1 MQLQPGTLLK
11 AGSYRIIRTL
21 GRGGFGITY
30 LAEQVMVRRQVCVKE
45 FFPKDYYKR
54 DGDTR
59 NITLSSD
66 GFGQMMDKFKTKFL
80 KEAQIIA
87 GLDHPNI
94 IRIHDVF
101 EENGTAYYVMEYIE
115 GESLQ
120 SIVSRRGALGRDE
133 AVGYIEQLAAALGYI
148 HAHDIAH
155 LDVKPGN
162 VMVRSKDD
170 RALLID
176 FGLSKHYDSEGMQTS
191 STPLGISHG
200 FAPIEQYQ
208 VGGVSTFSPRTDIYS
223 MGATLYYLAMGKV
236 PPAAANVGEDGLDE
250 LPSHFG
256 AGVCTAIERSMQYR
270 RKDRPASAEEFMSL
284 VRGGGQTTFVDGPKR
299 DEVQRRE
306 PQRDPRPEPRPSK
319 PEGDEPKKSK
329 WWLWLLLAVVGVI
342 CGIALMGGDDEN
354 PSTADMY
361 YAAPAEETTEP
372 VDSVAV
378 DSLVLEPIP
387 EPEQKPEDKP
397 EPTLEPVK
405 LPDPILTLKS
415 KSSVTFD
422 ADGGSGKITY
432 TLTNPRD
439 DMQLSVESNAN
450 WVSVSRSGDTLS
462 YNATANNG
470 ESSRSAK
477 ITVTYGDQSFEVVIT
492 QAGKPKPDPTPEPTS
507 GPKPEPKPQDDDSNL
522 SASEMFEQGWKY
534 YNDRNYTEA
543 VKWYRKAAEQ
553 GNSVAQNNLGVCYE
567 IGKGVAQSYTEAVKW
582 YSKAAEQ
589 DYAIAQNNLG
599 VCYEI
604 GKGVAQSYTEA
615 VKWYRK
621 AAEQGNI
628 DAQNN
633 LGSCYLNGCGIA
645 QSYTEAVKWYRKAAE
660 HGSVEAQFNLGVC
673 YETGKGVAQ
682 SYTEAVK
689 WYRKAAEQGY
699 AYAQTNLGSCYY
711 YGHGITQSYTEA
723 VKWFRKAA
731 EQGNSVAQNGLGL
744 CYYYGHGIAQSYTD
758 AVKWLRKAAE
768 QGLVEAREA
777 LTTLGETW

>member
-306 PQRDPRPEPRPSK
+306 PQRDVRPEPRPSK

-342 CGIALMGGDDEN
+342 CGIALIGGAGEKLGYAAVRPEPILELISDSEISIDANGCSGDIAYTITNPDDDIKISVTKTVDWLSFVQTEGIISYSAYANKSEESRMGILTIEYGNQKFDITITQAGRPSSILELTSKSNITLDTDGGNGRITYSLTNAYDDVKLSVK
-354 PSTADMY
+354 STASWLGVSQSGGVINY
-361 YAAPAEETTEP
+361 T
-372 VDSVAV
+372 VVAN
-378 DSLVLEPIP
+378 EG
-387 EPEQKPEDKP
+387 EQ
-397 EPTLEPVK
+397 
-405 LPDPILTLKS
+405 
-415 KSSVTFD
+415 
-422 ADGGSGKITY
+422 
-432 TLTNPRD
+432 
-439 DMQLSVESNAN
+439 
-450 WVSVSRSGDTLS
+450 
-462 YNATANNG
+462 
-470 ESSRSAK
+470 SRSAK
-477 ITVTYGDQSFEVVIT
+477 ITVEYGNQSFEVLVTQDGKPAEKPISPPIITLDGSENISIDSGRYNGSISLHVESAKPVPKVFASSSVSWLTVQEVTCNSNPFVSIEKTVNGTEYYYIEFKAQSNNSPYSRVGRIVIT
-492 QAGKPKPDPTPEPTS
+492 C
-507 GPKPEPKPQDDDSNL
+507 
-522 SASEMFEQGWKY
+522 
-534 YNDRNYTEA
+534 
-543 VKWYRKAAEQ
+543 
-553 GNSVAQNNLGVCYE
+553 GNS
-567 IGKGVAQSYTEAVKW
+567 
-582 YSKAAEQ
+582 
-589 DYAIAQNNLG
+589 
-599 VCYEI
+599 
-604 GKGVAQSYTEA
+604 
-615 VKWYRK
+615 RK
-621 AAEQGNI
+621 
-628 DAQNN
+628 
-633 LGSCYLNGCGIA
+633 
-645 QSYTEAVKWYRKAAE
+645 TV
-660 HGSVEAQFNLGVC
+660 VV
-673 YETGKGVAQ
+673 
-682 SYTEAVK
+682 
-689 WYRKAAEQGY
+689 
-699 AYAQTNLGSCYY
+699 
-711 YGHGITQSYTEA
+711 TQS
-723 VKWFRKAA
+723 
-731 EQGNSVAQNGLGL
+731 GNGTGLFH
-744 CYYYGHGIAQSYTD
+744 Y
-758 AVKWLRKAAE
+758 
-768 QGLVEAREA
+768 
-777 LTTLGETW
+777 

>member
-1 MQLQPGTLLK
+1 MVLLIGRFCGSRRLCVLRYSDIIPTFVSQIRVLYFTQLNLHYAMQLQPGTLLK

-45 FFPKDYYKR
+45 FFPKGYYKR
-54 DGDTR
+54 DGDTH

-120 SIVSRRGALGRDE
+120 SIVLRRGALSRDE
-133 AVGYIEQLAAALGYI
+133 AVGYIEQLATALGYI

-223 MGATLYYLAMGKV
+223 MGATLYYLAMGKE

-306 PQRDPRPEPRPSK
+306 PQRDVRPEPRPEPRPSK

-342 CGIALMGGDDEN
+342 CGIALIGGDEEN

-361 YAAPAEETTEP
+361 YAAPAEDTTEP
-372 VDSVAV
+372 ADYVAV
-378 DSLVLEPIP
+378 DSPEPELTP

-397 EPTLEPVK
+397 EPTPEPVK

-415 KSSVTFD
+415 KSSITLD

-432 TLTNPRD
+432 SLTNPRD
-439 DMQLSVESNAN
+439 DMRLSVKSNAN

-492 QAGKPKPDPTPEPTS
+492 QAGKPKPVAPEVKTYKIGDYYNENGKQGVVFEVWDDGRHGKIVS
-507 GPKPEPKPQDDDSNL
+507 LDETYEIWDSRVMYDDGPKNGTRTYADSRSNGKANTDKIMSRSDSKYFKAFVWCRAKGDSWYLPSLNELL
-522 SASEMFEQGWKY
+522 SIC
-534 YNDRNYTEA
+534 
-543 VKWYRKAAEQ
+543 
-553 GNSVAQNNLGVCYE
+553 NN
-567 IGKGVAQSYTEAVKW
+567 KST
-582 YSKAAEQ
+582 
-589 DYAIAQNNLG
+589 
-599 VCYEI
+599 
-604 GKGVAQSYTEA
+604 
-615 VKWYRK
+615 
-621 AAEQGNI
+621 
-628 DAQNN
+628 
-633 LGSCYLNGCGIA
+633 LN
-645 QSYTEAVKWYRKAAE
+645 
-660 HGSVEAQFNLGVC
+660 
-673 YETGKGVAQ
+673 
-682 SYTEAVK
+682 
-689 WYRKAAEQGY
+689 
-699 AYAQTNLGSCYY
+699 
-711 YGHGITQSYTEA
+711 
-723 VKWFRKAA
+723 
-731 EQGNSVAQNGLGL
+731 
-744 CYYYGHGIAQSYTD
+744 
-758 AVKWLRKAAE
+758 
-768 QGLVEAREA
+768 
-777 LTTLGETW
+777 TTLHKYGTSLKDIWYWTSTEYVDYEPEFCAWYVYMSGGDTGIQLKLSINYVRAVSAF

>member
-148 HAHDIAH
+148 HSHDIAH

-306 PQRDPRPEPRPSK
+306 PQRDSRPEPRPSK

-342 CGIALMGGDDEN
+342 CGIALIGGDEEN

-361 YAAPAEETTEP
+361 YGNPTEETVEP

-397 EPTLEPVK
+397 EPTPV
-405 LPDPILTLKS
+405 PERT
-415 KSSVTFD
+415 
-422 ADGGSGKITY
+422 
-432 TLTNPRD
+432 
-439 DMQLSVESNAN
+439 
-450 WVSVSRSGDTLS
+450 
-462 YNATANNG
+462 
-470 ESSRSAK
+470 
-477 ITVTYGDQSFEVVIT
+477 
-492 QAGKPKPDPTPEPTS
+492 PKDRPE
-507 GPKPEPKPQDDDSNL
+507 PKPEPKPELSPEATSEPKPEPQAQDDDSNL

-553 GNSVAQNNLGVCYE
+553 GCASAQNNLGVCYE
-567 IGKGVAQSYTEAVKW
+567 NGQGVT
-582 YSKAAEQ
+582 
-589 DYAIAQNNLG
+589 
-599 VCYEI
+599 
-604 GKGVAQSYTEA
+604 
-615 VKWYRK
+615 
-621 AAEQGNI
+621 
-628 DAQNN
+628 
-633 LGSCYLNGCGIA
+633 
-645 QSYTEAVKWYRKAAE
+645 
-660 HGSVEAQFNLGVC
+660 
-673 YETGKGVAQ
+673 Q

-723 VKWFRKAA
+723 VKW
-731 EQGNSVAQNGLGL
+731 
-744 CYYYGHGIAQSYTD
+744 Y
-758 AVKWLRKAAE
+758 RKAAE

>member
-148 HAHDIAH
+148 HSHDIAH

-299 DEVQRRE
+299 DEGQRRE
-306 PQRDPRPEPRPSK
+306 PQRDVRPQPQREPRPEPRSSK
-319 PEGDEPKKSK
+319 PEGDKPKMSK

-342 CGIALMGGDDEN
+342 CGIALMGGDGEEI

-361 YAAPAEETTEP
+361 YAAPAEETTKP
-372 VDSVAV
+372 ADYVAV
-378 DSLVLEPIP
+378 DSP
-387 EPEQKPEDKP
+387 
-397 EPTLEPVK
+397 EPVK

-415 KSSVTFD
+415 KSSVTLD

-439 DMQLSVESNAN
+439 DMQLSAKSNAN
-450 WVSVSRSGDTLS
+450 WISVSRSGSTIS
-462 YNATANNG
+462 YSTTANNG
-470 ESSRSAK
+470 ESSRSGK
-477 ITVTYGDQSFEVVIT
+477 ITVKYGDQSFEVLIS
-492 QAGKPKPDPTPEPTS
+492 QAGKLKPVAPEVNTYKI
-507 GPKPEPKPQDDDSNL
+507 GD
-522 SASEMFEQGWKY
+522 Y
-534 YNDRNYTEA
+534 YNENGKQGVVFEVWDGGRHGKIVSLDETRATWDSRVTKNGTRTYANSESDGKANTDKIMARSDSKYFEA
-543 VKWYRKAAEQ
+543 FAWCRAK
-553 GNSVAQNNLGVCYE
+553 GNSWYLPALNELKSIYNN
-567 IGKGVAQSYTEAVKW
+567 K
-582 YSKAAEQ
+582 SK
-589 DYAIAQNNLG
+589 
-599 VCYEI
+599 
-604 GKGVAQSYTEA
+604 
-615 VKWYRK
+615 
-621 AAEQGNI
+621 
-628 DAQNN
+628 
-633 LGSCYLNGCGIA
+633 LN
-645 QSYTEAVKWYRKAAE
+645 
-660 HGSVEAQFNLGVC
+660 
-673 YETGKGVAQ
+673 
-682 SYTEAVK
+682 
-689 WYRKAAEQGY
+689 
-699 AYAQTNLGSCYY
+699 
-711 YGHGITQSYTEA
+711 
-723 VKWFRKAA
+723 
-731 EQGNSVAQNGLGL
+731 
-744 CYYYGHGIAQSYTD
+744 
-758 AVKWLRKAAE
+758 
-768 QGLVEAREA
+768 
-777 LTTLGETW
+777 TTLQKYGTTLNQWYWTSTECVDEGEFCAWYVSKYGGDALYNLKNGSNYVRAVSAF

>member
-306 PQRDPRPEPRPSK
+306 PQRDPRPESRPSK

-342 CGIALMGGDDEN
+342 CGIALIGG
-354 PSTADMY
+354 
-361 YAAPAEETTEP
+361 EE
-372 VDSVAV
+372 
-378 DSLVLEPIP
+378 
-387 EPEQKPEDKP
+387 
-397 EPTLEPVK
+397 
-405 LPDPILTLKS
+405 
-415 KSSVTFD
+415 
-422 ADGGSGKITY
+422 
-432 TLTNPRD
+432 
-439 DMQLSVESNAN
+439 
-450 WVSVSRSGDTLS
+450 
-462 YNATANNG
+462 
-470 ESSRSAK
+470 
-477 ITVTYGDQSFEVVIT
+477 
-492 QAGKPKPDPTPEPTS
+492 
-507 GPKPEPKPQDDDSNL
+507 
-522 SASEMFEQGWKY
+522 
-534 YNDRNYTEA
+534 
-543 VKWYRKAAEQ
+543 
-553 GNSVAQNNLGVCYE
+553 
-567 IGKGVAQSYTEAVKW
+567 
-582 YSKAAEQ
+582 
-589 DYAIAQNNLG
+589 
-599 VCYEI
+599 
-604 GKGVAQSYTEA
+604 
-615 VKWYRK
+615 
-621 AAEQGNI
+621 
-628 DAQNN
+628 
-633 LGSCYLNGCGIA
+633 
-645 QSYTEAVKWYRKAAE
+645 
-660 HGSVEAQFNLGVC
+660 
-673 YETGKGVAQ
+673 
-682 SYTEAVK
+682 
-689 WYRKAAEQGY
+689 
-699 AYAQTNLGSCYY
+699 
-711 YGHGITQSYTEA
+711 
-723 VKWFRKAA
+723 
-731 EQGNSVAQNGLGL
+731 
-744 CYYYGHGIAQSYTD
+744 
-758 AVKWLRKAAE
+758 
-768 QGLVEAREA
+768 
-777 LTTLGETW
+777 